1 MHQEDQPAV
10 RARSKELFLRFKED
24 LRPEVGGP
32 LGELVGAVYAT
43 GALDTRTKRLMALAV
58 ALTHGCRGCILA
70 QLEYALDAGAG
81 VDEVLE
87 ACSVAI
93 SMGGTMGSAET
104 TRVVEYLEQ
113 TGLIPAAV

>member
-1 MHQEDQPAV
+1 MFKEDQLAV
-10 RARSKELFLRFKED
+10 RARTKELFLRFKNE

-32 LGELVGAVYAT
+32 LGTLTEAVYAG
-43 GALDTRTKRLMALAV
+43 GALDTKTKRLMALAV

-70 QLEYALDAGAG
+70 QLEYALAAGASAQ
-81 VDEVLE
+81 EVLE

-93 SMGGTMGSAET
+93 SMGGTMSCAET

-113 TGLIPAAV
+113 AGKI